1 MERITVAATGTGES
15 QGSWVGVG
23 EEAAP
28 RWVGRGGSI
37 RTNDSR
43 EGHSKGKRC

>member
-23 EEAAP
+23 EEAAQH
-28 RWVGRGGSI
+28 GG
-37 RTNDSR
+37 
-43 EGHSKGKRC
+43 